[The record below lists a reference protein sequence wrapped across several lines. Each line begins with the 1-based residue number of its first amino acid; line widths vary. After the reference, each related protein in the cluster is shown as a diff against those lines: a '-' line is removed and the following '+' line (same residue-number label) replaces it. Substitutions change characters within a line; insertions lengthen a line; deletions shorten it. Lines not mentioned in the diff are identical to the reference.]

1 MDQWKSGWETKERV
15 SLAKKEKEQHSGSI
29 LKIKEKKEKLGEERK
44 NHVEGLQGK
53 KMGGGGGGEKKTG
66 AGKKLS
72 WADGQGPWKEE
83 RKKERKGRSVPKS
96 ENFVKKAEHSGGEDK
111 SEKLSSKAE
120 YSAEEDD
127 LTKVLSLLAPPPKIQ
142 IPESLDP
149 SKVKLFC
156 I

>member
-1 MDQWKSGWETKERV
+1 MDQWKSGWETKERG

-53 KMGGGGGGEKKTG
+53 KMRGGGGEKKTG

-127 LTKVLSLLAPPPKIQ
+127 LTKELLSLLAPPPKIQ

>member
-29 LKIKEKKEKLGEERK
+29 LKIKEIKEKLGEERK

-53 KMGGGGGGEKKTG
+53 KMRGGGGEKKTG

-96 ENFVKKAEHSGGEDK
+96 KNFVKKAEHSGGEDK

-127 LTKVLSLLAPPPKIQ
+127 LTKELLSLLAPPPKIQ